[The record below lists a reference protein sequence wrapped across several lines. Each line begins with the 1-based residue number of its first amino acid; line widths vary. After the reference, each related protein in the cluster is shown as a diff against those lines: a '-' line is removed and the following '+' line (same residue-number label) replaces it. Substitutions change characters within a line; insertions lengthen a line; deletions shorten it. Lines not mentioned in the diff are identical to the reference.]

1 MRKQLTFVTETLR
14 APLRLTLLNYS
25 AIIKIEKERNMKQIV
40 VGIIVVTFFASL
52 ALGVLNVV
60 INFFMNNC
68 EMTGEAAA
76 ELLAIFL
83 LAIISPVL
91 LDLLESFLK

>member
-1 MRKQLTFVTETLR
+1 
-14 APLRLTLLNYS
+14 
-25 AIIKIEKERNMKQIV
+25 MKQIV

-83 LAIISPVL
+83 LAIISLVL